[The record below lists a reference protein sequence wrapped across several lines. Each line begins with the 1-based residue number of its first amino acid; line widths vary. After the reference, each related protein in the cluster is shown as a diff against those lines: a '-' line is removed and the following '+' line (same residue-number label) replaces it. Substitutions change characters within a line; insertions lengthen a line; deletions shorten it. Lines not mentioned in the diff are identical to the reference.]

1 MTKRF
6 LDFILSLFG
15 LLIIGTFLI
24 FFIFLVWLEDH
35 ANPFYFA
42 SRVGKN
48 NKSFKMIKIRSMV
61 VDAEKKGAETIGLND
76 KRITKIGKKIRK
88 YKIDELSQL
97 LNVLVGDMSLVG
109 PRPNTPKEVEKYNRQ
124 EQILLKVKP
133 GITDFSSIVFS
144 NEAEVV
150 GDHLDPDYAY
160 NTLIRPLK
168 SRLGLIYI
176 ENQSIK
182 LDLKLLLFT
191 LATLINRKLGLELV
205 RNTLEKLG
213 YQEEA
218 RAIEGFGNRLN

>member
-1 MTKRF
+1 M
-6 LDFILSLFG
+6 
-15 LLIIGTFLI
+15 
-24 FFIFLVWLEDH
+24 
-35 ANPFYFA
+35 
-42 SRVGKN
+42 
-48 NKSFKMIKIRSMV
+48 
-61 VDAEKKGAETIGLND
+61 
-76 KRITKIGKKIRK
+76 
-88 YKIDELSQL
+88 
-97 LNVLVGDMSLVG
+97 
-109 PRPNTPKEVEKYNRQ
+109 
-124 EQILLKVKP
+124 KP
-133 GITDFSSIVFS
+133 GITDFSSIVFA

>member
-1 MTKRF
+1 MNKRL
-6 LDFILSLFG
+6 LDFTLSLLG
-15 LLIIGTFLI
+15 LFLIGPFLI
-24 FFIFLVWLEDH
+24 FFILLVWLEDQ

-48 NKSFKMIKIRSMV
+48 KKSFKMIKIRSMV
-61 VDAEKKGAETIGLND
+61 VDADKKGAETIGLND
-76 KRITKIGKKIRK
+76 KRITKVGKKIRK

-109 PRPNTPKEVEKYNRQ
+109 PRPNTLKEVEKYNQ
-124 EQILLKVKP
+124 KEQILLKVKP

-160 NTLIRPLK
+160 DTLIRPLK

-176 ENQSIK
+176 ENQSMK
-182 LDLKLLLFT
+182 LDLKLLFFT
-191 LATLINRKLGLELV
+191 LTTIINRKLGVELV
-205 RNTLEKLG
+205 RNALETLG
-213 YQEEA
+213 YREEA
-218 RAIEGFGNRLN
+218 QAIAGLGTRPN

>member
-1 MTKRF
+1 
-6 LDFILSLFG
+6 
-15 LLIIGTFLI
+15 
-24 FFIFLVWLEDH
+24 
-35 ANPFYFA
+35 
-42 SRVGKN
+42 
-48 NKSFKMIKIRSMV
+48 
-61 VDAEKKGAETIGLND
+61 
-76 KRITKIGKKIRK
+76 
-88 YKIDELSQL
+88 
-97 LNVLVGDMSLVG
+97 MSLVG